1 MKLPTLKSLLGA
13 KPAMSAI
20 DHLLNPINDHAP
32 AGEDLSFTADLDAIA
47 EARRF
52 DDPTLDQGEWV
63 TDIKEADWPFV
74 EQHCARLLESRSK
87 DLRLAVWYS
96 EAAGKTRGLRG
107 LGDGFLLVA
116 GLFDR
121 YWEGMYPQSEEGDH
135 DQRVGNLTWLLARAV
150 AMSRE
155 IPLTE
160 GRGSAFSLI
169 DFDGARARA
178 ANAERIANEGGQPEE
193 GVKLAVMESARK
205 RSSHAFYEAM
215 LADSHYCAQ
224 ALEQLE
230 ASVDVRLGVDGP
242 GFSAARD
249 ALGVVRD
256 TVARFAADTGLRTTP
271 PADMGAADENS
282 AADAAHLSA
291 QLSDTAQPAGV
302 PTVQNGPIR
311 TRAEAIAQLRAVAE
325 FFRRTEPH
333 SPVAHLADKA
343 AHWGE
348 LPLHAWLK
356 TVIKDNAALS
366 HVEELLGLQPP
377 PQE

>member
-1 MKLPTLKSLLGA
+1 
-13 KPAMSAI
+13 MSAI
-20 DHLLNPINDHAP
+20 DQMLSPVSDSLAC
-32 AGEDLSFTADLDAIA
+32 GEDLSFTPELDAVS

-63 TDIKEADWPFV
+63 TDIKEADWGFV
-74 EQHCARLLESRSK
+74 EAQCASLIRSRSK
-87 DLRLAVWYS
+87 DLRLAVWYT
-96 EAAGKTRGLRG
+96 EASAKTRGFGG
-107 LGDGFLLVA
+107 LGDGFSLIA
-116 GLFDR
+116 GLFDH
-121 YWEGMYPQSEEGDH
+121 YWDGLYPQSEDGDH
-135 DQRVGNLTWLLARAV
+135 DRRVGNLTWLLSRSV
-150 AMSRE
+150 QLIRE

-160 GRGSAFSLI
+160 GRGSAFSMI
-169 DFDGARARA
+169 DFEGARSRA
-178 ANAERIANEGGQPEE
+178 ANAERNGSDGNHADD
-193 GVKLAVMESARK
+193 GVKLAVMEAARK
-205 RSSHAFYEAM
+205 RSSHAFYQALM
-215 LADSHYCAQ
+215 ADAQYCAQ
-224 ALEQLE
+224 ALDQMEK
-230 ASVDVRLGVDGP
+230 SVDARLGADGP

-249 ALGVVRD
+249 ALAMARATID
-256 TVARFAADTGLRTTP
+256 RFAADTGLRTSAANEAAVQADQQVANAPVADATP
-271 PADMGAADENS
+271 PAGHVNVA
-282 AADAAHLSA
+282 
-291 QLSDTAQPAGV
+291 
-302 PTVQNGPIR
+302 NGPIR

>member
-1 MKLPTLKSLLGA
+1 
-13 KPAMSAI
+13 MSAI
-20 DHLLNPINDHAP
+20 EPLLNPINDNAP

-63 TDIKEADWPFV
+63 IDIKEADWPFV
-74 EQHCARLLESRSK
+74 EQHCARLLEGRSK

-96 EAAGKTRGLRG
+96 EAACKTRGLRG

-121 YWEGMYPQSEEGDH
+121 FWDNMYPQSEEGDH
-135 DQRVGNLTWLLARAV
+135 DQRVGNLTWLLARSV

-155 IPLTE
+155 IALTE
-160 GRGSAFSLI
+160 GRGSAYSLI
-169 DFDGARARA
+169 DFEAARTRA

-193 GVKLAVMESARK
+193 GVKLAVMEAARK

-215 LADSHYCAQ
+215 LADSQYCVQ

-230 ASVDVRLGVDGP
+230 KSVDARLGVNGP
-242 GFSAARD
+242 GFSAARE
-249 ALGVVRD
+249 ALTAVRE
-256 TVARFAADTGLRTTP
+256 TVARFAADTGLRSP
-271 PADMGAADENS
+271 QLQDSAVSGA
-282 AADAAHLSA
+282 AADASA
-291 QLSDTAQPAGV
+291 PPTSVEETQPAGAMM
-302 PTVQNGPIR
+302 QQGPIR

-343 AHWGE
+343 AQWGE
-348 LPLHAWLK
+348 MPLHAWLK
-356 TVIKDNAALS
+356 SVIKDDSTLS
-366 HVEELLGLQPP
+366 HVEELLGLLPP
-377 PQE
+377 RRE

>member
-1 MKLPTLKSLLGA
+1 MKLPTLKSLLGG

-20 DHLLNPINDHAP
+20 EPLLNPINDNAP

-63 TDIKEADWPFV
+63 IDIKEADWPFV
-74 EQHCARLLESRSK
+74 EQHCARLLEGRSK

-96 EAAGKTRGLRG
+96 EAACKTRGLRG

-121 YWEGMYPQSEEGDH
+121 FWDNMYPQSEEGDH
-135 DQRVGNLTWLLARAV
+135 DQRVGNLTWLLARSV

-155 IPLTE
+155 IALTE
-160 GRGSAFSLI
+160 GRGSAYSLI
-169 DFDGARARA
+169 DFEAARTRA

-193 GVKLAVMESARK
+193 GVKLAVMEAARK

-215 LADSHYCAQ
+215 LADSQYCVQ

-230 ASVDVRLGVDGP
+230 KSVDARLGVNGP
-242 GFSAARD
+242 GFSAARE
-249 ALGVVRD
+249 ALTAVRE
-256 TVARFAADTGLRTTP
+256 TVARFAADTGLRSSQLQDSAVSGAAADASAPPTSVEETP
-271 PADMGAADENS
+271 PAGAMM
-282 AADAAHLSA
+282 
-291 QLSDTAQPAGV
+291 QQ
-302 PTVQNGPIR
+302 GPIR

-343 AHWGE
+343 AQWGE
-348 LPLHAWLK
+348 MPLHAWLK
-356 TVIKDNAALS
+356 SVIKDDSTLS
-366 HVEELLGLQPP
+366 HVEELLGLLPP
-377 PQE
+377 RRE